1 MSERISTRKSRYAN
15 PTREAE
21 QLALIKNTDFT
32 INPDSLMAV
41 KDAYQNAWD
50 SLIRKEYVVLDT
62 ETLYKYDTHGPFD
75 SEASIKWD
83 LAAQFFSKLHMR
95 WQQLSIEKLTLP
107 SQTKMTPNE
116 ILIEITDEFAIAL
129 IETIDYGLRLG
140 HFADDIRLRD
150 HAKSSQIIIASST
163 LDFEV
168 RRSQIEERYKELG
181 LLLLEKSVSTAAE
194 PPNGGPE

>member
-1 MSERISTRKSRYAN
+1 
-15 PTREAE
+15 
-21 QLALIKNTDFT
+21 
-32 INPDSLMAV
+32 
-41 KDAYQNAWD
+41 
-50 SLIRKEYVVLDT
+50 
-62 ETLYKYDTHGPFD
+62 
-75 SEASIKWD
+75 
-83 LAAQFFSKLHMR
+83 
-95 WQQLSIEKLTLP
+95 
-107 SQTKMTPNE
+107 MTPNE

-181 LLLLEKSVSTAAE
+181 LVCPAASDVIDRVIRWE
-194 PPNGGPE
+194 IERRSLSLAN